1 MLKKKQREY
10 KQKHFNSLIN
20 INGEELKIKSSE
32 QLGVYPIIIERFV
45 EQLDICLARF
55 KRVFVLRFDLHAD
68 EYTSDNKRME
78 GFIRR
83 QKRRIQR
90 TYNTKYVA
98 HTWVREVS
106 SSKKLHYHCTFVI
119 DGKKIQ
125 HPEKLLAQ
133 IRAKWKN
140 GHVPYFENMYYNID
154 TYEEGWE
161 KVRTDVIERLSY
173 LAKTSTKGYRNPQTK
188 CYSASRLSKN

>member
-1 MLKKKQREY
+1 MFKTKQREY

-20 INGEELKIKSSE
+20 INGEELKINSSE
-32 QLGVYPIIIERFV
+32 QLGVYPKIIERYI
-45 EQLDICLARF
+45 EQLDICIDRF

-68 EYTSDNKRME
+68 EYTPNNKRME
-78 GFIRR
+78 DFIRR

-90 TYNTKYVA
+90 SYNTKDIG
-98 HTWVREVS
+98 HSWVREVS
-106 SSKKLHYHCTFVI
+106 SAKKLHYHGSFFI

-133 IRAKWKN
+133 IRAKWKH
-140 GHVPYFENMYYNID
+140 GHVPYFENMYYYID
-154 TYEEGWE
+154 TYKEGWE
-161 KVRTDVIERLSY
+161 ELRADVIERLSY

-188 CYSASRLSKN
+188 CYSASRLK

>member
-32 QLGVYPIIIERFV
+32 QLGVYPKIIERYV
-45 EQLDICLARF
+45 EQLDICIARF

-78 GFIRR
+78 KFIRR

-90 TYNTKYVA
+90 NYNTKYIG
-98 HTWVREVS
+98 HTWGREVS
-106 SSKKLHYHCTFVI
+106 SKKKLHYHSTFFI

-133 IRAKWKN
+133 IRAKWKH
-140 GHVPYFENMYYNID
+140 GHVAYFENMYYYID

-161 KVRTDVIERLSY
+161 EVRADVIERLSY
-173 LAKTSTKGYRNPQTK
+173 LAKTNTKGYRNPQTK

>member
-32 QLGVYPIIIERFV
+32 QLGVYPKIIERYI
-45 EQLDICLARF
+45 EQLDICIDRF

-68 EYTSDNKRME
+68 EYTPDNKRME
-78 GFIRR
+78 DFIRR

-90 TYNTKYVA
+90 SYNTKDIG
-98 HTWVREVS
+98 HSWVREVS
-106 SSKKLHYHCTFVI
+106 SAKKLHYHGSFFI

-133 IRAKWKN
+133 IRAKWKH
-140 GHVPYFENMYYNID
+140 GHVPYFENMYYYID
-154 TYEEGWE
+154 TYKEGWE

-188 CYSASRLSKN
+188 CYSTSRLRLC